1 MKITLLL
8 TGKTTESYIKEG
20 FIIFEKRI
28 KHAVPFETIIIPDI
42 PSSKKQNPA
51 QVKEK
56 EADIQ
61 LKYIKETDFVVL
73 LDENG
78 REFRSIEFADFLQ
91 KPENYTELG
100 NFYQQKRDLFL
111 QLISTSR
118 FKSVPAAGTYFQL
131 LDYSRISDEKEID
144 FAIRLTKEFGI
155 ASVPVSPFCHD
166 NADNKVLRF
175 CFAKTTETLEKAAE
189 VICRI

>member
-61 LKYIKETDFVVL
+61 LKYIKENDFVVL

-91 KPENYTELG
+91 KQMNSSVK
-100 NFYQQKRDLFL
+100 NLFFL
-111 QLISTSR
+111 VGGPYGFSERIYNRANAKISLSKMTFSH
-118 FKSVPAAGTYFQL
+118 Q
-131 LDYSRISDEKEID
+131 I
-144 FAIRLTKEFGI
+144 IRLLFMEQLYRAFSIIRNEPYHHEG
-155 ASVPVSPFCHD
+155 
-166 NADNKVLRF
+166 
-175 CFAKTTETLEKAAE
+175 
-189 VICRI
+189 